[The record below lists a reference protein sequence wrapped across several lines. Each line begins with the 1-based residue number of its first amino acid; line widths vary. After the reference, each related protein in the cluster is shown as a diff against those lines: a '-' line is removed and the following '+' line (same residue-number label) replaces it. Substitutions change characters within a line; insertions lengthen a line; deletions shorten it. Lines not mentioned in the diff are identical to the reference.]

1 MSYSLKLTLSNFSG
15 SKIDFV
21 ASTPTL
27 VVVPS
32 ISEALGSNEEPLAL
46 GTMIISSSPFTRVA
60 IAYSMS

>member
-32 ISEALGSNEEPLAL
+32 ISEALGSNEEPYHHHLL
-46 GTMIISSSPFTRVA
+46 HV
-60 IAYSMS
+60 